1 MEVDGRLASPSYDS
15 LAAQVDEITVDGVD
29 VFVLRGE
36 FDAYSTPML
45 GERLE
50 SAIARGEYDLI
61 LDMCGVTFADV
72 STLNRIVRAMKDVY
86 RHNGHL
92 VLACGSRPVLRAIEL
107 AGLRHAVRVFD
118 TREDA
123 LADLNGSG

>member
-1 MEVDGRLASPSYDS
+1 MNGDLASPSYDS
-15 LAAQVDEITVDGVD
+15 LAAEVEEITVDGVD

-50 SAIARGEYDLI
+50 TAIARGEYDLI
-61 LDMCGVTFADV
+61 IDMCAVTFVDV
-72 STLNRIVRAMKDVY
+72 STLNRIVRTMKDVY

-92 VLACGSRPVLRAIEL
+92 FLACGSRPVLRAIEL
-107 AGLRHAVRVFD
+107 AGLRHAVKVYD
-118 TREDA
+118 NREAA
-123 LADLNGSG
+123 LAELNGSG